1 MLQRKQSSESD
12 PADWFF
18 AAADRLR
25 VADGTWER
33 DGLTFSGIELL
44 QEAMERYLKGYLI
57 AKGWKL
63 DRTHDLRKL
72 LSVAM
77 THAPTLSAFQSFAD
91 ELTDDFFAQHYP
103 GGDWTHVGQNYET
116 LRAEAGKIIALI
128 EQSLP
133 QFFPKPPT
141 K

>member
-1 MLQRKQSSESD
+1 MLRKQTSETD

-18 AAADRLR
+18 AARDRLR
-25 VADGTWER
+25 GADTTWER
-33 DGLTFSGIELL
+33 NGLTLSGIELL
-44 QEAMERYLKGYLI
+44 QEAVERYLKSYLI
-57 AKGWKL
+57 AKGWSL

-72 LSVAM
+72 LSEAM
-77 THAPTLSAFQSFAD
+77 TYDPAWTGFQALAD

-103 GGDWTHVGQNYET
+103 GGDWTNVGQNYET
-116 LRAEAGKIIALI
+116 LRKQAGEIVSLI

-133 QFFPKPPT
+133 QYFPKPPT

>member
-1 MLQRKQSSESD
+1 MLRRKQSSETD

-33 DGLTFSGIELL
+33 DGLTLTGIELL
-44 QEAMERYLKGYLI
+44 QEAVERYLKGYLI
-57 AKGWKL
+57 ARGWSL

-77 THAPTLSAFQSFAD
+77 TYDSAFNLFKPLAD
-91 ELTDDFFAQHYP
+91 ELTADFFAELQTSREWLECSH
-103 GGDWTHVGQNYET
+103 DNENCNGQ
-116 LRAEAGKIIALI
+116 RR
-128 EQSLP
+128 EQRGREVP
-133 QFFPKPPT
+133 RPD
-141 K
+141 

>member
-1 MLQRKQSSESD
+1 MLRRKQSSETD
-12 PADWFF
+12 PGDWFF

-33 DGLTFSGIELL
+33 DGLTLTGIELL
-44 QEAMERYLKGYLI
+44 QEAVERYLKG
-57 AKGWKL
+57 WSL
-63 DRTHDLRKL
+63 DRTHDLRRL

-77 THAPTLSAFQSFAD
+77 TYDPAFNRFKPLAD

-103 GGDWTHVGQNYET
+103 GGDWTNVGQNYET
-116 LRAEAGKIIALI
+116 LRKQTGEIISLI
-128 EQSLP
+128 ERSLP
-133 QFFPKPPT
+133 QYFPKPPT

>member
-1 MLQRKQSSESD
+1 MLQRKQSSELD

-25 VADGTWER
+25 IADATWER
-33 DGLTFSGIELL
+33 DGLTLTGIELL

-57 AKGWKL
+57 AKGWHL

-77 THAPTLSAFQSFAD
+77 THDPALSAFQSFAD
-91 ELTDDFFAQHYP
+91 ELTDDFYSQHYP
-103 GGDWTHVGQNYET
+103 GGDWTNVGQNYET
-116 LRAEAGKIIALI
+116 LRTQAGEIISLI